1 VSINS
6 HLSLDLVTTLYNS
19 MATHAH
25 LMIDPLADGTPV
37 LPAAFEGH
45 EITTVESRASYRK
58 EKDDVIGGEVEEV
71 PRLEDNAQA
80 PEGPTT
86 GKYEEW
92 AYVGLY
98 QRWGCWLTGSTS
110 TTMVT
115 RVLGPTDTHQHSSK
129 ATSTKLDETR
139 LPADLVPMLKG
150 FATSSSQETGPSHP
164 LS

>member
-1 VSINS
+1 
-6 HLSLDLVTTLYNS
+6 

-25 LMIDPLADGTPV
+25 LMIDPMADGTPV
-37 LPAAFEGH
+37 LPAAFEDH

-58 EKDDVIGGEVEEV
+58 EKDDVVGGEVEEV

-92 AYVGLY
+92 AYVSSHLRLRY
-98 QRWGCWLTGSTS
+98 RLTGSTS

-115 RVLGPTDTHQHSSK
+115 QG
-129 ATSTKLDETR
+129 
-139 LPADLVPMLKG
+139 
-150 FATSSSQETGPSHP
+150 
-164 LS
+164 

>member
-1 VSINS
+1 
-6 HLSLDLVTTLYNS
+6 

-25 LMIDPLADGTPV
+25 LMIDPMADGTPV

-58 EKDDVIGGEVEEV
+58 EKDEIVGGEVEEV

-92 AYVGLY
+92 AYVSIDF
-98 QRWGCWLTGSTS
+98 RIWNTG
-110 TTMVT
+110 
-115 RVLGPTDTHQHSSK
+115 
-129 ATSTKLDETR
+129 
-139 LPADLVPMLKG
+139 
-150 FATSSSQETGPSHP
+150 
-164 LS
+164 

>member
-1 VSINS
+1 
-6 HLSLDLVTTLYNS
+6 

-37 LPAAFEGH
+37 IPAAFEGH

-58 EKDDVIGGEVEEV
+58 EKDDVVGGEVEEV

-92 AYVGLY
+92 AYVSSPLRGRYPLK
-98 QRWGCWLTGSTS
+98 GSTYI
-110 TTMVT
+110 TMVT
-115 RVLGPTDTHQHSSK
+115 RELDQTDTRQHCSR
-129 ATSTKLDETR
+129 AI
-139 LPADLVPMLKG
+139 
-150 FATSSSQETGPSHP
+150 
-164 LS
+164 